1 MTVAAKPT
9 SERLLSESLPES
21 LPPLTPNTV
30 QRAREGWKAAIDRE
44 VRQATEEAFD
54 ITQEMGT
61 GKPPRRA
68 DGRLRRW
75 ILRSLVRLLFR
86 VKVEN
91 AHLLPEGPVLLVSN
105 HLNHIDPLLILGE
118 LPASPYCYVLG
129 DARSLYNAPWKR
141 TILQWAQGVIP
152 LHRWWK
158 EEKAVIAG
166 AKLGR
171 EDLAELA
178 EKIQQDVPDGSSIEM
193 LRQLDRSVQAV
204 FNNGDSLLLFPEG
217 KLGTEEGKLL
227 PLKRGVATYA
237 LRSGVPIVPIAL
249 MGTHDLY
256 LRKTLTLRFGDAIE
270 FPQAKRPKSRQ
281 IQTVIEAIERRLGE
295 LLPREYCEPDELKL
309 FRPFLN
315 RMFW

>member
-1 MTVAAKPT
+1 MTVVLKPT
-9 SERLLSESLPES
+9 PNRLSSES
-21 LPPLTPNTV
+21 LPPLTPDTV
-30 QRAREGWKAAIDRE
+30 RRAREGWEAAVDRD
-44 VRQATEEAFD
+44 VRQAAEDALDT
-54 ITQEMGT
+54 TQEMGS

-68 DGRLRRW
+68 NGRLRRW

-118 LPASPYCYVLG
+118 IPASPYCYVLG

-141 TILQWAQGVIP
+141 AILQWAQGVIP
-152 LHRWWK
+152 LNRWWK
-158 EEKAVIAG
+158 EEKAVIEG
-166 AKLGR
+166 AKSGR
-171 EDLAELA
+171 EDLAELG

-204 FNNGDSLLLFPEG
+204 FQNDDSLLLFPEG

-227 PLKRGVATYA
+227 PLKRGTATYA

-249 MGTHDLY
+249 IGTQDLY
-256 LRKTLTLRFGDAIE
+256 FRKTLTLRFGEPLE
-270 FPQAKRPKSRQ
+270 FPPAKRPKSRQ
-281 IQTVIEAIERRLGE
+281 VQAVIEAIERRLGQ
-295 LLPREYCEPDELKL
+295 LLPRDYREPDELKL

-315 RMFW
+315 HMFW

>member
-1 MTVAAKPT
+1 MTVATKPK
-9 SERLLSESLPES
+9 ERSSESLPES
-21 LPPLTPNTV
+21 LPPLTPDTV
-30 QRAREGWKAAIDRE
+30 QRAREGWEAAIDRE

-54 ITQEMGT
+54 ITQEIGL

-68 DGRLRRW
+68 NGHLRRW
-75 ILRSLVRLLFR
+75 ILRWLVRLLFR

-91 AHLLPEGPVLLVSN
+91 AHLLPEGPVLLVAN

-118 LPASPYCYVLG
+118 IPASPYCYVLG

-141 TILQWAQGVIP
+141 AILQWAQGVIP
-152 LHRWWK
+152 LNRWWK

-166 AKLGR
+166 AKSGR

-249 MGTHDLY
+249 IGTEDLY
-256 LRKTLTLRFGDAIE
+256 FRKTLTLRFGEAIAV
-270 FPQAKRPKSRQ
+270 PQAKRPKSRQ
-281 IQTVIEAIERRLGE
+281 VQAVIEAVRERLE
-295 LLPREYCEPDELKL
+295 ALLPPDYREPDELKL
-309 FRPFLN
+309 FGSFLN
-315 RMFW
+315 HMFW